1 MLLDV
6 IITLCRF
13 HERAEAER
21 AAREAAAKDLVA
33 GLGGSVGEPGS
44 ADGLASVADSIESIL
59 ASIVSDAPPAAEAG
73 TA

>member
-1 MLLDV
+1 MNFSL
-6 IITLCRF
+6 IRF

-44 ADGLASVADSIESIL
+44 VDGLASVADSIESIL
-59 ASIVSDAPPAAEAG
+59 ASIVSDAPPTAEAG

>member
-1 MLLDV
+1 MYFSL
-6 IITLCRF
+6 IRF

-44 ADGLASVADSIESIL
+44 VDGLASVADSIESIL
-59 ASIVSDAPPAAEAG
+59 ASIVSDAPPTAEAG